1 MLGVFKEAGLNND
14 TSLFSAQILN
24 FVCVCVCVYPQI
36 FSRAFSTRR
45 VIPWEALHVGITF
58 ESEEWQK
65 KIKCINNDNN
75 HSSSN
80 KSYYLLKV
88 SHGHL
93 ILFYLI
99 SATLTAMPITM

>member
-1 MLGVFKEAGLNND
+1 M
-14 TSLFSAQILN
+14 TSKLSMTSKLN

-99 SATLTAMPITM
+99 SATLTAMPVTM